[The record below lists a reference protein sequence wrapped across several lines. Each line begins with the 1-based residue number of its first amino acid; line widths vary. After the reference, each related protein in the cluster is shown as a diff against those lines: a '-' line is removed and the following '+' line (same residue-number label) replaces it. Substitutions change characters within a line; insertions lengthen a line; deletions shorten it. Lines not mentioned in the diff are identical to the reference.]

1 MTQEPPRHLPRELA
15 PGIHWMGECL
25 EIPYRGTYLHSGD
38 SAFLVSGDDASM
50 LVEAGLPV
58 DLEVV
63 ERQLESL
70 LARDDVPP
78 LQYIWATHQ
87 ETPHAGGIGYFLD
100 RFPDTTFVGNAKD
113 YHLFFPQHEH
123 RFHPL
128 EIGESIDLG
137 GTEFRAVKP
146 VIHDL
151 ITTQWGFD
159 TRRRALFTGD
169 GFAYAHYHLAGQCTL
184 FAEEV
189 EELDIPDMTSLFS
202 EQSLRWSKYHDMEPI
217 AQRLEALMEELDVA
231 IVGPTHGLP
240 ITDVAVT
247 LPKVIDGL
255 LSAHRVAHA
264 SG

>member
-1 MTQEPPRHLPRELA
+1 MTQPDAPKHLPRELT
-15 PGIHWMGECL
+15 PGIQWMGECL

-38 SAFLVSGDDASM
+38 SAFLVSGDDASI

-58 DLEVV
+58 DLEVI
-63 ERQLESL
+63 ERQLDEV
-70 LARDDVPP
+70 LADAPP
-78 LQYIWATHQ
+78 LKYIWATHQ

-100 RFPDTTFVGNAKD
+100 RFPDTVFLGNAKD
-113 YHLFFPQHEH
+113 YHLFFPELEH
-123 RFHPL
+123 RLQPL
-128 EIGESIDLG
+128 AVGESVDLG
-137 GTEFRAVKP
+137 GTEFRVVKP

-217 AQRLEALMEELDVA
+217 ARRLEALMEELDVQL
-231 IVGPTHGLP
+231 VGPTHGLP
-240 ITDVAVT
+240 ITDVAAT
-247 LPKVIDGL
+247 LPHIVDGL
-255 LSAHRVAHA
+255 VNAHRVAHA
-264 SG
+264 H